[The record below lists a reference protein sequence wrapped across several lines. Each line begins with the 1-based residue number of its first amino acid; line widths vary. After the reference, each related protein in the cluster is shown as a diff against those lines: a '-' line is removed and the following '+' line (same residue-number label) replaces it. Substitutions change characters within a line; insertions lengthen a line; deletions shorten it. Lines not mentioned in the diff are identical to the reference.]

1 MARVHA
7 AVTRRRPVFAVV
19 FVNLF
24 DYERAAAE
32 CLPEPA
38 LGYLMG
44 GANDEVT
51 LRANRA
57 AFDDIAI
64 RYRTMVD
71 VSTRNLGTTALGTP
85 IEWPVLIAPT
95 AMQRLA
101 HPDGECAT
109 ARAASRLGTIM
120 IVSTTATV
128 GLADVRAATDA
139 PMWFQCY
146 IYRDRGVTRALLE
159 RARDVGYKAIVL
171 TVDAPMLG
179 RRERDVRHG
188 FHLPEGLRLPNAELV
203 GEAELPATVG
213 DSSLAKHLARAHDA
227 ALTPKDVAWIRE
239 LTCLPVVVKGIVRGD
254 DAKVACYQGA
264 SGIVVSNHGGRQ
276 LDSAIPSI
284 RALPEVVE
292 AVGDRGEV
300 YLDGGVRRGTDV
312 IKAIAL
318 GARAVLL
325 GRPILWGLA
334 VNGEQGVVDALGL
347 LRDEIDLAMCLC
359 GCRTAAEIT
368 RDLIA

>member
-1 MARVHA
+1 MLL
-7 AVTRRRPVFAVV
+7 
-19 FVNLF
+19 NLF

-32 CLPEPA
+32 RIPEPA
-38 LGYLMG
+38 LGYLTG

-57 AFDDIAI
+57 AFDGIAL

-71 VSTRNLGTTALGTP
+71 VSTRDLGTAVLGTP
-85 IEWPVLIAPT
+85 VAWPVLVAPT

-128 GLADVRAATDA
+128 GLAEVCAATSA
-139 PMWFQCY
+139 PKWFQCY
-146 IYRDRGVTRALLE
+146 IYRDRGVTGALLE
-159 RARDVGYKAIVL
+159 KARAAGYSAIVL

-188 FHLPEGLRLPNAELV
+188 FHLPDGLKLPNAELA
-203 GEAELPATVG
+203 GEGELPETSG
-213 DSSLAKHLARAHDA
+213 DSSLARHLARTHDS
-227 ALTPKDVAWIRE
+227 ALTPKDIDWIRE
-239 LTCLPVVVKGIVRGD
+239 LTGLPVVVKGIVRGD
-254 DAKVACYQGA
+254 DAAVAVAHGA
-264 SGIVVSNHGGRQ
+264 AGIVVSNHGGRQ
-276 LDSAIPSI
+276 LDTAIAAI
-284 RALPEVVE
+284 RALPDVVD
-292 AVGDRGEV
+292 AVGQRAEV
-300 YLDGGVRRGTDV
+300 YVDGGVRRGTDV

-325 GRPILWGLA
+325 GRPVLWGLA
-334 VNGEQGVVDALGL
+334 VNGETGVYDALAL

-359 GCRTAAEIT
+359 GCRNVAEIT

>member
-1 MARVHA
+1 MLL
-7 AVTRRRPVFAVV
+7 
-19 FVNLF
+19 NLF

-38 LGYLMG
+38 LGYLTG

-51 LRANRA
+51 LRANRE
-57 AFDDIAI
+57 AFDSISI
-64 RYRTMVD
+64 RYRTMID
-71 VSTRNLGTTALGTP
+71 VSTRDLSTFVLGTRIA
-85 IEWPVLIAPT
+85 WPVLIAPT

-101 HPDGECAT
+101 HPEGECAT
-109 ARAASRLGTIM
+109 ARAASRLETVM

-128 GLADVRAATDA
+128 GLADVRAATKS
-139 PMWFQCY
+139 PMWFQSY
-146 IYRDRGVTRALLE
+146 IYRDRGVTGTLLE
-159 RARDVGYKAIVL
+159 RAREVGYQAIVL

-188 FHLPEGLRLPNAELV
+188 FHLPVGLRLPNAELA
-203 GEAELPATVG
+203 GEGELPETSG
-213 DSSLAKHLARAHDA
+213 DSSLAQHLARTHDA
-227 ALTPKDVAWIRE
+227 ALTPKDIGWMRE
-239 LTCLPVVVKGIVRGD
+239 LTGLPVIVKGIVRGD
-254 DAKVACYQGA
+254 DARRAMDQGA
-264 SGIVVSNHGGRQ
+264 AAIVVSNHGGRQ
-276 LDSAIPSI
+276 LDTAIAGI

-292 AVGDRGEV
+292 AVSDRGEV
-300 YLDGGVRRGTDV
+300 YVDGGVRRGTDV
-312 IKAIAL
+312 VKAIAL

-334 VNGEQGVVDALGL
+334 VNGEQGVVDVLSL

-359 GCRTAAEIT
+359 GCRNVSEIT